1 MGNIVVSAQKQI
13 DMANARAGLISV
25 DNTDLMEY
33 TAQTDFRM
41 CLMELG
47 LEEGDL
53 A

>member
-1 MGNIVVSAQKQI
+1 MT
-13 DMANARAGLISV
+13 NARVGMVSV
-25 DNTDLMEY
+25 ENTDLMEY
-33 TAQTDFRM
+33 AAQTDFRL